1 MTGELPLDD
10 ETMEYI
16 YELYHK
22 NLPPQVTE
30 ATLATATDG
39 AAHSDPPAS
48 KSYRRAATVPLAAVE
63 ETAFISQLEQ
73 RASYSD
79 PADRRPITDTE
90 LATLLTAAYGDIS
103 GDEEGH
109 RRPVASAGACYP
121 LELYPIVLDSPDID
135 PGLYHFNIEA
145 DGLDR
150 LQQADYTDWV
160 RDNWSW
166 VTEEDR
172 VAAVIVITAI
182 PSRSADRYG
191 EMGYLFACIE
201 AGSVI
206 QQLQL
211 VAMELGIGSRP
222 HNGLNYSSIREE
234 LDLRSDEYL
243 LSTVV
248 FAGRGPD
255 ADD

>member
-10 ETMEYI
+10 EAIEYI
-16 YELYHK
+16 YQLYHK
-22 NLPPQVTE
+22 NLPPLVTE
-30 ATLATATDG
+30 ATLATATT
-39 AAHSDPPAS
+39 ASAQSDPPTS
-48 KSYRRAATVPLAAVE
+48 KSYRRAPTLPLGDVE
-63 ETAFISQLEQ
+63 ETPFVSQLRQ

-103 GDEEGH
+103 GDGEGH

-135 PGLYHFNIEA
+135 PGLYHFDIEDDA
-145 DGLDR
+145 LDR

-160 RDNWSW
+160 QDNWSW
-166 VTEEDR
+166 ITEEDR
-172 VAAVIVITAI
+172 VAAVIAITAI
-182 PSRSADRYG
+182 PARSAERYG

-201 AGSVI
+201 AGAVV
-206 QQLQL
+206 QNLQL

-234 LDLRSDEYL
+234 LGLRSNEYL

-248 FAGRGPD
+248 FAGKGPD
-255 ADD
+255 VES